1 MASKTKLREIN
12 FFDEI
17 IDINKTDPKNIKVDE
32 KSYRKI
38 HTY

>member
-1 MASKTKLREIN
+1 MTSKNKSREIN

-17 IDINKTDPKNIKVDE
+17 ININKTDPKKIKVDE